1 MYLKIIVFCDAAMW
15 CLVDINAFEMLTA
28 SNIGAIM
35 ETLSTSETSVSLHL
49 NTHRSNIEDH
59 HLCTCR
65 CENLK
70 SHRKH
75 ASV

>member
-15 CLVDINAFEMLTA
+15 SLVEINAFEM
-28 SNIGAIM
+28 GAIM

-49 NTHRSNIEDH
+49 NAHRSNIEDH

-75 ASV
+75 ASVQ